1 MIAISDVPST
11 QQEMI
16 LDFDKTEDPA
26 SPSLP
31 PTPILS
37 PKHPPRPYTY
47 TPEALAWFNEIKWTE
62 DGFERMEISAVIRL
76 AAIGSEDG
84 GRADRDKDE
93 RGEEGRTM
101 MEFDLPL
108 LLPQSEQGA
117 PSFWLDDPMVHLHAD
132 LGLPS
137 AVRRVLGV
145 PERVEQ
151 GWVEECERINREVGL
166 EV

>member
-101 MEFDLPL
+101 MEFGQSRVVIAILLHLASPL
-108 LLPQSEQGA
+108 LRTTHITFSLCLILPYRSTP
-117 PSFWLDDPMVHLHAD
+117 PST
-132 LGLPS
+132 S
-137 AVRRVLGV
+137 
-145 PERVEQ
+145 
-151 GWVEECERINREVGL
+151 I
-166 EV
+166 